1 MRSSPANLRAVAGY
15 LVGVILGSAC
25 LTLVFLGMRAV
36 MDVGGA
42 CADGGPYVSAQ
53 PCPEGTAV
61 AIVGGTFGLFAAG
74 GLMAWFGARLGAG
87 YVALIGLGWPALFIS
102 LGYNF
107 LEYGIDPPGPSTDAE
122 WGFLIPGV
130 MFWAMGGIPLAIG
143 LAGWRGVRN
152 GATGR
157 LATRARSVAAR
168 SVAADNVMRIEFAP
182 NSWGAARPA
191 GTPTPTPPEPEPKAP
206 EAQEATGP
214 EADIDEIL
222 VSQLERL
229 GALHAAGALSDEE
242 FVAAKARILA
252 NERLDA

>member
-1 MRSSPANLRAVAGY
+1 VPPSPANLRAVAGY
-15 LVGVILGSAC
+15 LAGVVFGTAC

-42 CADGGPYVSAQ
+42 CADGGPYISAQ

-61 AIVGGTFGLFAAG
+61 ALIGGTFGLFAAG

-107 LEYGIDPPGPSTDAE
+107 LEYGINPPGPSTDPE

-130 MFWAMGGIPLAIG
+130 LFWAMGGIPLAIG
-143 LAGWRGVRN
+143 LAGWGAVRS

-157 LATRARSVAAR
+157 LATRARSVAAN
-168 SVAADNVMRIEFAP
+168 NVMRIEFAP
-182 NSWGAARPA
+182 NSWGVARPA
-191 GTPTPTPPEPEPKAP
+191 GAVAPTPSDPGP
-206 EAQEATGP
+206 EAPPP
-214 EADIDEIL
+214 EADIDEVL

-229 GALHAAGALSDEE
+229 GALHAAGSLSDEE
-242 FVAAKARILA
+242 FAAAKARILA

>member
-1 MRSSPANLRAVAGY
+1 MLSPSADLRSVTGY
-15 LVGVILGSAC
+15 LAGVILGSAC

-61 AIVGGTFGLFAAG
+61 AMIGGIFGLFAAG
-74 GLMAWFGARLGAG
+74 GLMAWFGGRLGAG

-107 LEYGIDPPGPSTDAE
+107 LEYGIDPAGPSTDPE

-130 MFWAMGGIPLAIG
+130 MFWAMGGIPLAVG
-143 LAGWRGVRN
+143 LAGWRAVRS
-152 GATGR
+152 GSAGR
-157 LATRARSVAAR
+157 LATRMRGIGANSA
-168 SVAADNVMRIEFAP
+168 MRIEFAP
-182 NSWGAARPA
+182 NSWGTPRPVTEPGPVA
-191 GTPTPTPPEPEPKAP
+191 PPHGPESAPEP
-206 EAQEATGP
+206 
-214 EADIDEIL
+214 DVDEVL

-229 GALHAAGALSDEE
+229 SSLHAAGALSDDE
-242 FVAAKARILA
+242 FAAAKARILS

>member
-1 MRSSPANLRAVAGY
+1 VPSSATDLRAVTGY
-15 LVGVILGSAC
+15 LAGVILGSAC
-25 LTLVFLGMRAV
+25 LTLVFLAMRAV

-61 AIVGGTFGLFAAG
+61 AMMGGIFGLFAAG
-74 GLMAWFGARLGAG
+74 GLMAWFGRRLGAG

-107 LEYGIDPPGPSTDAE
+107 LEYGIDPPGPSTDSE

-130 MFWAMGGIPLAIG
+130 LFWAMGGIPLAIG
-143 LAGWRGVRN
+143 LAGWRAVRS

-157 LATRARSVAAR
+157 LATPARRVAA
-168 SVAADNVMRIEFAP
+168 SNVMRIEFAP
-182 NSWGAARPA
+182 NSWGDVRPAARTPA
-191 GTPTPTPPEPEPKAP
+191 PSQPSPAPEPEAP
-206 EAQEATGP
+206 ES
-214 EADIDEIL
+214 EADIDEAL

-229 GALHAAGALSDEE
+229 GSLHAAGSLSDEE
-242 FVAAKARILA
+242 FAAAKARILA
-252 NERLDA
+252 NERLDT

>member
-1 MRSSPANLRAVAGY
+1 VPSPSADLRSVTGY
-15 LVGVILGSAC
+15 LAGVILGSAC

-61 AIVGGTFGLFAAG
+61 AMIGGIFGLFAAG
-74 GLMAWFGARLGAG
+74 GLMAWFGGRLGAG

-107 LEYGIDPPGPSTDAE
+107 LEYGIDPPGPSTGAE

-143 LAGWRGVRN
+143 LAGWRSVRT
-152 GATGR
+152 GSTGR
-157 LATRARSVAAR
+157 LATRARRVAAN
-168 SVAADNVMRIEFAP
+168 NVMRIEYAP
-182 NSWGAARPA
+182 NSWGVARPA
-191 GTPTPTPPEPEPKAP
+191 GTLTSSDPAPAPNPETP
-206 EAQEATGP
+206 GP
-214 EADIDEIL
+214 ETDIDEVL

-242 FVAAKARILA
+242 FAVAKARILA
-252 NERLDA
+252 NERLET